1 MEVRVGFEPTVLRIC
16 NPVHWTALPPNYKY
30 IMKEKDLKDIIND
43 SLPIKYDDKLK
54 QTLYEKGYL
63 LGMLTKVI
71 EQDRYVR
78 SILLSELDKK

>member
-1 MEVRVGFEPTVLRIC
+1 
-16 NPVHWTALPPNYKY
+16 
-30 IMKEKDLKDIIND
+30 MKEKDLKDIIND

-71 EQDRYVR
+71 EQDRYIR
-78 SILLSELDKK
+78 SIILSELDKK

>member
-1 MEVRVGFEPTVLRIC
+1 
-16 NPVHWTALPPNYKY
+16 
-30 IMKEKDLKDIIND
+30 MKQKDLKDIIND

-78 SILLSELDKK
+78 SIILSELDKK

>member
-1 MEVRVGFEPTVLRIC
+1 
-16 NPVHWTALPPNYKY
+16 
-30 IMKEKDLKDIIND
+30 MKEKDLKDIIND